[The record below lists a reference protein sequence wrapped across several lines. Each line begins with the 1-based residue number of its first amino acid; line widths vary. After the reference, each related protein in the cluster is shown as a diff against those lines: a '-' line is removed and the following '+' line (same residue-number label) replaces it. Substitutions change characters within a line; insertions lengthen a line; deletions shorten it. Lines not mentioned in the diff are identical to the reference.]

1 MKEGRGRVEDSDTDL
16 SEERVCSMFLR
27 ECVKSKLSR
36 NHVQEKDK

>member
-1 MKEGRGRVEDSDTDL
+1 MKEGRGRVEDSNAYL
-16 SEERVCSMFLR
+16 PEERVCSVFLR